1 MRGLTNLDYGKKI
14 LITNGVKKEF
24 KNIEIQERARPKLYV
39 NKGYQAV
46 NKIRCLGLGELFL
59 LTFGFKESF
68 HSVSSFTDGGGLAIM
83 GLALQ
88 LNLIICV

>member
-14 LITNGVKKEF
+14 LITNGVKKEL

-39 NKGYQAV
+39 NKGYPTV
-46 NKIRCLGLGELFL
+46 NKIRCRGLGELFL

-68 HSVSSFTDGGGLAIM
+68 HSVGSF
-83 GLALQ
+83 
-88 LNLIICV
+88 LNENAKI

>member
-39 NKGYQAV
+39 NKGYPAV

-68 HSVSSFTDGGGLAIM
+68 HSVGSF
-83 GLALQ
+83 
-88 LNLIICV
+88 LNEYAKI

>member
-14 LITNGVKKEF
+14 LITNGVKKES
-24 KNIEIQERARPKLYV
+24 KNIEIQERARLKLYV
-39 NKGYQAV
+39 NKEYPAV

-68 HSVSSFTDGGGLAIM
+68 HRVCHYSQIPFGFSWSKRPYLKQSA
-83 GLALQ
+83 
-88 LNLIICV
+88 